1 MQDYCSS
8 RRQGPTATERLHC
21 RSSPCVGFA
30 DKLESHTI
38 ETISLLCAGAHATP
52 EELCALRCGLL
63 EAAAALVH
71 AAAVPLPPRP
81 LEADGSTT
89 AEVAAEA
96 DAAHHL
102 AAAVQVMMPSALDRA
117 SGANNILCETCGC
130 VHVSAPSTFT
140 QTCYVQPGVTVPEAR
155 DRRWRHSL
163 MTARGGC
170 VHIYADSE

>member
-1 MQDYCSS
+1 MFGSAILLCSTWADLPQAMLYAPCS
-8 RRQGPTATERLHC
+8 PNFGVQSACKTTAAVAAKIPKQERCCSAGRPL
-21 RSSPCVGFA
+21 VGEFA

-102 AAAVQVMMPSALDRA
+102 TAAVQVMLPSALAHAFGGGVLLIADGSIQFLA
-117 SGANNILCETCGC
+117 PGC
-130 VHVSAPSTFT
+130 AHS
-140 QTCYVQPGVTVPEAR
+140 QTK
-155 DRRWRHSL
+155 
-163 MTARGGC
+163 MM
-170 VHIYADSE
+170 